1 MDCFAPIFMKVLV
14 IFKIDA
20 MSQIGVNEFARSY
33 NILVFQQEKG
43 GIVNVCTVQCWTEGC
58 IEWVMGNDEKM
69 GNQSQTPK
77 RIPKAVPRNP
87 SAQYGVD
94 RKYLI
99 PTLGPRDKI
108 CRFPPIGE
116 DKFNPIT
123 MQRGLVMVQSISPCQ
138 WGKNAKSS
146 RRIQSIND
154 SNECYTFWNQSA
166 DLDIFPFVLGSI
178 CWRPIWDGSPR

>member
-1 MDCFAPIFMKVLV
+1 
-14 IFKIDA
+14 
-20 MSQIGVNEFARSY
+20 
-33 NILVFQQEKG
+33 
-43 GIVNVCTVQCWTEGC
+43 
-58 IEWVMGNDEKM
+58 MGNDEKM

-116 DKFNPIT
+116 DKFNPIPRNDNAT
-123 MQRGLVMVQSISPCQ
+123 RIGNGPINISLSMR
-138 WGKNAKSS
+138 K
-146 RRIQSIND
+146 
-154 SNECYTFWNQSA
+154 ECKI
-166 DLDIFPFVLGSI
+166 LP
-178 CWRPIWDGSPR
+178 